1 MPFLRF
7 LFRVLQ
13 LVAPSRAAAW
23 AERVFFT
30 APRTRL
36 TQPQREQLELA
47 RPISLVVHGRRI
59 AAWTWGDGPIV
70 YLVHGWGSR
79 GARLAAFV
87 RPLVDAGFQVCTFDA
102 PGHGASEGRMSSMPE
117 FARALQALV
126 AEIGPAHGVV
136 AHSLGA
142 SATTLAMHW
151 GVPVKRAVFLAPAA
165 DPVGYSLRWA
175 GMLGLRPSVVAEMRG
190 RSERRLAFRWD
201 DLNVP
206 AMAGGRRVPLL
217 VFHDA
222 DDTVVPP
229 EDGRAIAAAWP
240 GARLVTTTGLGHRTI
255 VRAPEIVNEAAAFIA
270 DEGFLPIAA
279 TVPPPRG
286 EAHWIER
293 HLFERDRRPHLAA
306 SVRA

>member
-1 MPFLRF
+1 MALLRF

-30 APRTRL
+30 APRTQL
-36 TQPQREQLELA
+36 THSQREQLELA

-102 PGHGASEGRMSSMPE
+102 PGHGASDGRMSSMPE

-126 AEIGPAHGVV
+126 TAVGAAHGVI

-151 GVPVKRAVFLAPAA
+151 GVPVERAVFVAPAA

-175 GMLGLRPSVVAEMRG
+175 DMLGLRPSVVAEMRA
-190 RSERRLAFRWD
+190 RSERRLAFQWD

-217 VFHDA
+217 IFHDA
-222 DDTVVPP
+222 GDSVVPP

-255 VRAPEIVNEAAAFIA
+255 VRAPEIVREATAFIA
-270 DEGFLPIAA
+270 GEGLRLAA
-279 TVPPPRG
+279 TQPPPRG

-293 HLFERDRRPHLAA
+293 HLFERERRPHLAV

>member
-1 MPFLRF
+1 MTMLRF

-36 TQPQREQLELA
+36 SHSQREQLELA
-47 RPISLVVHGRRI
+47 QPISLVAHGRRI

-87 RPLVDAGFQVCTFDA
+87 RPLTEAGFQVCAFDA

-126 AEIGPAHGVV
+126 TEMGPAHGVI

-151 GVPVKRAVFLAPAA
+151 GVPVARAVFVAPAA
-165 DPVGYSLRWA
+165 DPVGFTPRWA
-175 GMLGLRPSVVAEMRG
+175 DMLGLRPSVVAEMRA
-190 RSERRLAFRWD
+190 RSERRLVFQWD
-201 DLNVP
+201 DLDVP

-222 DDTVVPP
+222 GDTIVPP
-229 EDGRAIAAAWP
+229 EDGQAIAAAWP
-240 GARLVTTTGLGHRTI
+240 GARMVTTTGLGHRDI
-255 VRAPEIVNEAAAFIA
+255 VRAPEIVNGAAAFLA
-270 DEGFLPIAA
+270 GGGPLPFAA

-293 HLFERDRRPHLAA
+293 HLFERERRPHRTV
-306 SVRA
+306 SVRV

>member
-1 MPFLRF
+1 MPILRF

-47 RPISLVVHGRRI
+47 RPISLVVRGRRV
-59 AAWTWGDGPIV
+59 AAWTWGDGPCV

-79 GARLAAFV
+79 GGRLAAFV
-87 RPLVDAGFQVCTFDA
+87 RPLVDAEFQVVTFDA

-126 AEIGPAHGVV
+126 TAVGPAHGVI

-151 GVPVKRAVFLAPAA
+151 GVSVGRAVFAAPAA

-175 GMLGLRPSVVAEMRG
+175 GMLGLRPSVVAEMRA
-190 RSERRLAFRWD
+190 RSERRLAFRWT
-201 DLNVP
+201 
-206 AMAGGRRVPLL
+206 A
-217 VFHDA
+217 
-222 DDTVVPP
+222 
-229 EDGRAIAAAWP
+229 
-240 GARLVTTTGLGHRTI
+240 
-255 VRAPEIVNEAAAFIA
+255 
-270 DEGFLPIAA
+270 
-279 TVPPPRG
+279 
-286 EAHWIER
+286 
-293 HLFERDRRPHLAA
+293 
-306 SVRA
+306 

>member
-1 MPFLRF
+1 MSLLRL

-36 TQPQREQLELA
+36 THLQRELLELA
-47 RPISLVVHGRRI
+47 RPISLVVQERRI
-59 AAWTWGDGPIV
+59 AAWTWGDGPCV

-79 GARLAAFV
+79 GGRLAAFV
-87 RPLVDAGFQVCTFDA
+87 RPLVDAGFQVVTFDA
-102 PGHGASEGRMSSMPE
+102 PGHGASEGRLSSMPE
-117 FARALQALV
+117 FARALRAV
-126 AEIGPAHGVV
+126 VTAVGPAHGVI

-151 GVPVKRAVFLAPAA
+151 GVPVARAVFVAPAA
-165 DPVGYSLRWA
+165 DPVSFSLRWA
-175 GMLGLRPSVVAEMRG
+175 EMIGLRPSVVAEMRA

-201 DLNVP
+201 ELNVP
-206 AMAGGRRVPLL
+206 AMARGRRAPLL
-217 VFHDA
+217 VIHDA
-222 DDTVVPP
+222 GDTVVPP

-240 GARLVTTTGLGHRTI
+240 GARLVTTAGLGHRTI
-255 VRAPEIVNEAAAFIA
+255 VRAPEIVQEAVTFIA
-270 DEGFLPIAA
+270 GARLPLTA
-279 TVPPPRG
+279 TAPPPRG

-293 HLFERDRRPHLAA
+293 HLFERHRRPSLEISA
-306 SVRA
+306 RA

>member
-1 MPFLRF
+1 MMLFLRF

-36 TQPQREQLELA
+36 THAQREQLELA

-87 RPLVDAGFQVCTFDA
+87 RPLVDAGFQVVTFDG
-102 PGHGASEGRMSSMPE
+102 PGHGASEGRLSSMPE

-126 AEIGPAHGVV
+126 TAVGPAHGVI

-142 SATTLAMHW
+142 SAATLAMHW
-151 GVPVKRAVFLAPAA
+151 GVPVERAVFVAPAA
-165 DPVGYSLRWA
+165 DPVGYTLRWA
-175 GMLGLRPSVVAEMRG
+175 GMLGLRPSIVAAMRAQ
-190 RSERRLAFRWD
+190 SERRLAFRWD

-222 DDTVVPP
+222 GDTVVPP

-240 GARLVTTTGLGHRTI
+240 GARMVTTTGLGHRDI
-255 VRAPEIVNEAAAFIA
+255 VRAAEIVKEAAAFLA
-270 DEGFLPIAA
+270 GEGLPLAA

-293 HLFERDRRPHLAA
+293 HLFERERRPHLVA